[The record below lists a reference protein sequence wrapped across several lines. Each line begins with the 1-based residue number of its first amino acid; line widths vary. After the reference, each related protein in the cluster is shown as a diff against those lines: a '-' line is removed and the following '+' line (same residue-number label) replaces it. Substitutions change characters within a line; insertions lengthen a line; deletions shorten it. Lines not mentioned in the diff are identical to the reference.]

1 MNLSDLPD
9 DTEMAA
15 ALGCTPETVQA
26 RALAGELPGVKFGRG
41 WVFPRE
47 AVLEALNRAAR
58 LQAEARATVKITA
71 PAGVAVVPA
80 APAGRRRAPVALPSL
95 PSSNPPF

>member
-1 MNLSDLPD
+1 MNLPDLLD
-9 DTEMAA
+9 DAGMAE

-26 RALAGELPGVKFGRG
+26 AALAGELPGVKFGRG

-58 LQAEARATVKITA
+58 LQADARAAVKVAPPTA
-71 PAGVAVVPA
+71 VSVGPTAQRA
-80 APAGRRRAPVALPSL
+80 RRAPPVLPQLPQVAAGR
-95 PSSNPPF
+95 